1 MHNEMGEILLDSQK
15 RVVKRV
21 NKIASPYVASEG
33 MKFSWVI
40 VQGAHHQRVCR
51 GRNFE
56 RPAELLKSRRES
68 GEKTLILR
76 FSVFWALTK
85 LGVAFCT

>member
-33 MKFSWVI
+33 MKFS
-40 VQGAHHQRVCR
+40 RVSAPLSLFNIRRNLPRTVDPEVLAFR
-51 GRNFE
+51 GT
-56 RPAELLKSRRES
+56 
-68 GEKTLILR
+68 G
-76 FSVFWALTK
+76 
-85 LGVAFCT
+85 